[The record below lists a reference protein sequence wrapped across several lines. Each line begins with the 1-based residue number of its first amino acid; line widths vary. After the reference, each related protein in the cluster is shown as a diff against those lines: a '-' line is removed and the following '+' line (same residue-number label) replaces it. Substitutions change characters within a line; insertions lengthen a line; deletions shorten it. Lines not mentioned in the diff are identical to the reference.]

1 MDVLSAID
9 KRRSVRAFKPIPVEQ
24 EKLTRL
30 LNAANLAPSAGN
42 LQGYEIVLVRDAARR
57 ERLARAS
64 FDQGFVSQAP
74 ICLVFLANPKRSATD
89 YGERGKR
96 LYCVQD
102 ATIAVSYA
110 QLSAT
115 ALGLATC
122 WVGAF
127 DDSLVLEAVEA
138 KRTGLIPVAVLPVGY
153 AAEKPIAA
161 GRRELEDL
169 IHEETI
175 RGR

>member
-1 MDVLSAID
+1 MDVFSAID
-9 KRRSVRAFKPIPVEQ
+9 KRRSVRTFRPLPIE
-24 EKLTRL
+24 EAKLGQL
-30 LNAANLAPSAGN
+30 LNAINLAPSAGN
-42 LQGYEIVLVRDAARR
+42 LQAYEVVLVRDAARR
-57 ERLARAS
+57 MRLARAS
-64 FDQGFVSQAP
+64 FGQDFVSQAP
-74 ICLVFLANPKRSATD
+74 VCLVFLANPKRSATD

-96 LYCVQD
+96 LYCIQD

-127 DDSLVLEAVEA
+127 DDSGVLEAVEA
-138 KRTGLIPVAVLPVGY
+138 KKTGLFPVAVLPIGY
-153 AAEKPIAA
+153 AAEDPPAA

-169 IHEETI
+169 LHEETI
-175 RGR
+175 RSR